1 MRKKDLRMNELQKY
15 EIVQKLVNEDGNK
28 HRAASKLQCTVR
40 TVNRLIKLYKEKGID
55 GFVHGNRGRLPS
67 TTIPLE
73 SKNKII
79 SLYINEYMDTNF
91 NHFCEIIEEDLSI
104 KISSTTLNKWL
115 REEDVISPKA
125 TRKTKSNLKK
135 LLKHRLDTTK
145 SKKIQNEIK
154 ESIAFIDSSKA
165 HPRRPRCKYFGEMI
179 QMDASSYEWVPDSI
193 WHLHL
198 AVDDATGSVV
208 GAYFD
213 TQETLD
219 GYYNVFYQILN
230 KYGIPAMFYTDRRTV
245 FEYKR
250 KNNAFDNDDT
260 YTQFAYACKNLGV
273 AIKTTSIAQAK
284 GRVERMNQTFQSRL
298 PVELRRARISNIEEA
313 NEFLK
318 SYLEKFNR
326 QFALHL
332 NTTKSVFEEQPA
344 DEKIN
349 HILAKLSERK
359 VDSGHCIKYK
369 NKYYLP
375 VTGEGVRTYLKRRST
390 CMVIK
395 AFDGNLY
402 GNILDQIYALE
413 EVESHEKV
421 SKEFD
426 VEVEENKPRKKYIP
440 PLDHPWRI
448 DGFLMFKSKQKHR
461 IEQC

>member
-1 MRKKDLRMNELQKY
+1 M
-15 EIVQKLVNEDGNK
+15 
-28 HRAASKLQCTVR
+28 
-40 TVNRLIKLYKEKGID
+40 
-55 GFVHGNRGRLPS
+55 
-67 TTIPLE
+67 
-73 SKNKII
+73 
-79 SLYINEYMDTNF
+79 
-91 NHFCEIIEEDLSI
+91 
-104 KISSTTLNKWL
+104 
-115 REEDVISPKA
+115 
-125 TRKTKSNLKK
+125 
-135 LLKHRLDTTK
+135 
-145 SKKIQNEIK
+145 
-154 ESIAFIDSSKA
+154 IDSTRA

-179 QMDASSYEWVPDSI
+179 QMDASSYEWVPDSQ
-193 WHLHL
+193 WHLHV

-230 KYGIPAMFYTDRRTV
+230 NYGIPAMFYTDRRTV

-250 KNNAFDNDDT
+250 KNNAFDNGAT

-273 AIKTTSIAQAK
+273 AIQMTSIAQAK

-298 PVELRRARISNIEEA
+298 PVELRRAHISNIEEA

-318 SYLEKFNR
+318 SYLEKFNN
-326 QFALHL
+326 QFALYL

-349 HILAKLSERK
+349 HLLAKLSERK
-359 VDSGHCIKYK
+359 IDSGHCVKYK

-375 VTGEGVRTYLKRRST
+375 VTGAGVKTCLKKKST
-390 CMVIK
+390 CMVIE
-395 AFDGNLY
+395 AFDGKLY

-413 EVESHEKV
+413 EVASHEKV

-426 VEVEENKPRKKYIP
+426 AEVEQSGQKKKYIP
-440 PLDHPWRI
+440 PLNHPWRL
-448 DGFLMFKSKQKHR
+448 DGFLLFKARQKHR